1 MRKIETLFVNN
12 RLYLS
17 NNLVTIASVIIKK
30 VDRACSFQHCFYKS
44 QVQINH
50 REQMKL
56 LRLEQM
62 VAKIVKDVRVVL
74 DVTIITQKSY
84 KVMNLIFL
92 KSNLTDDFEFKSPK
106 KLQFWVK
113 IWIFGTKI
121 QLFDSFLRMK
131 YSRLAWRKHSHM
143 FCKN

>member
-1 MRKIETLFVNN
+1 MRKSETLFVNN

-74 DVTIITQKSY
+74 DVTIIT
-84 KVMNLIFL
+84 
-92 KSNLTDDFEFKSPK
+92 
-106 KLQFWVK
+106 
-113 IWIFGTKI
+113 
-121 QLFDSFLRMK
+121 
-131 YSRLAWRKHSHM
+131 
-143 FCKN
+143 